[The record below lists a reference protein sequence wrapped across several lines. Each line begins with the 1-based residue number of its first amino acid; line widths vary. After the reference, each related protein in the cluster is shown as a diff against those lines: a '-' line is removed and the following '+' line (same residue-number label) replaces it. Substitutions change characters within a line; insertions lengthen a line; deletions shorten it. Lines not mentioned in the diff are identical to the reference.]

1 MLLTLALC
9 RLSAQNV
16 TITGKTNKPNSMVR
30 LLTYNDLLTFE
41 TSEAQRT
48 KSDSNGC
55 FTLQTTIDN
64 VSLVQIAVDL
74 ERVEVLL
81 SPNASYNLEITIP
94 EQDEGASY
102 FERKMPVL
110 KVNSASDGGLY
121 DKFSMSEQ
129 IVNDFIAD
137 NFNRIYRNRQISLID
152 SIDVMIKRYVGDIN
166 SDFIN
171 GYIQYKKASLTLA
184 AKNDGGK
191 YVKKE
196 FFDGKEVLYG
206 QPAYFDLFNEIFSD
220 YISNDK
226 YNPNELLENVA
237 LGYNGFSKYI
247 SSKDEFFRKNEQ
259 LSEIVAAWNLRRMY
273 YEFPKNKKMIM
284 NCLAQLEDGSR
295 HIENKIIAH
304 DICLQLKRLSY
315 DSEAPAFSLK
325 DKEGRTV
332 SLSDYKDKTV
342 VVQFVDK
349 VSKMTD
355 FQFDVL
361 NDLHKQWRDEVEV
374 ITIATKEGFAA
385 YCKLFS
391 DKGFN
396 WQLLNLGDNFLLLE
410 QYQIKIFPD
419 YVIVKKGSRI
429 GMSPAP
435 APDQDL
441 DYHVRRINK

>member
-1 MLLTLALC
+1 MLLALALC

-129 IVNDFIAD
+129 IVNDFIAE

-152 SIDVMIKRYVGDIN
+152 SIDVIIKRYVGDIN
-166 SDFIN
+166 SNFIN

-184 AKNDGGK
+184 AKK
-191 YVKKE
+191 YRDAG
-196 FFDGKEVLYG
+196 FT
-206 QPAYFDLFNEIFSD
+206 A
-220 YISNDK
+220 
-226 YNPNELLENVA
+226 EN
-237 LGYNGFSKYI
+237 
-247 SSKDEFFRKNEQ
+247 
-259 LSEIVAAWNLRRMY
+259 M
-273 YEFPKNKKMIM
+273 
-284 NCLAQLEDGSR
+284 
-295 HIENKIIAH
+295 
-304 DICLQLKRLSY
+304 
-315 DSEAPAFSLK
+315 
-325 DKEGRTV
+325 
-332 SLSDYKDKTV
+332 
-342 VVQFVDK
+342 
-349 VSKMTD
+349 
-355 FQFDVL
+355 
-361 NDLHKQWRDEVEV
+361 
-374 ITIATKEGFAA
+374 
-385 YCKLFS
+385 
-391 DKGFN
+391 
-396 WQLLNLGDNFLLLE
+396 
-410 QYQIKIFPD
+410 
-419 YVIVKKGSRI
+419 
-429 GMSPAP
+429 
-435 APDQDL
+435 
-441 DYHVRRINK
+441 